1 MAQRYQ
7 LADDV
12 GGYTPLGNFV
22 RYCAG
27 AIGIL
32 STIAFVPASF
42 LGLLSPMVCGGGCSL
57 VRQYAVLGMMAS
69 VILLPIAAGVGF
81 MTFSRPSF
89 RLFGLSVAAASI
101 VVVSFILAGI

>member
-1 MAQRYQ
+1 MAKRYQ
-7 LADDV
+7 LVDGG
-12 GGYTPLGNFV
+12 GGYTPLGNIV

-57 VRQYAVLGMMAS
+57 MRQYAVSGMMAS
-69 VILLPIAAGVGF
+69 VILLPVAAGVGF
-81 MTFSRPSF
+81 IVFNRPSF
-89 RLFGLSVAAASI
+89 LLFSLSVAAASV
-101 VVVSFILAGI
+101 VVVSFVLGGI